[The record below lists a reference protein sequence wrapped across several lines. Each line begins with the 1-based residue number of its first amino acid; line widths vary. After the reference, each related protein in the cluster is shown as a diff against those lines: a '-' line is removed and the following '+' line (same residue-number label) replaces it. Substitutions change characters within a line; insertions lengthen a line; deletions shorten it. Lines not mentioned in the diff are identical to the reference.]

1 MKTTNQ
7 KLLSLLLAAVMLLTL
22 PLTVFAADAEPIL
35 QTENGYKFILEETES
50 GPALRDVVYVGR
62 EDEYTDVAFL
72 PETLGGLPVTP
83 EVVTGW
89 TFVYGYG
96 YGGGAVKVSANNPYF
111 KTVNGALYSKDGKTL
126 VFLPNRDEE
135 PFATVP
141 EGVEVIGENA
151 LWYFGC
157 VILPDSV
164 TEIRNEDGGLT
175 YCVIAA
181 NTGTAAEAF
190 ALENGCKFVPL
201 NADHSHVY
209 FRGNVL
215 LEATCTESGKTELV
229 CPCGASMEV
238 ETEPRGH
245 IFLWNYDF
253 ETDTEAWHCRYCG
266 KTPQEIFGE
275 NEGDDPDW
283 SAPEECTCVCHRFD
297 DSVPSSLTGG
307 TVLRLLRDFFYRLQ
321 IVIWRITGT
330 HQYCE
335 CGARHY

>member
-22 PLTVFAADAEPIL
+22 PLTVFAADAELTL
-35 QTENGYKFILEETES
+35 QTENGYQFIIEETED

-62 EDEYTDVAFL
+62 EDTYSETAFL

-83 EVVTGW
+83 EAVTGW
-89 TFVYGYG
+89 TFVYGHG
-96 YGGGAVKVSANNPYF
+96 CGAVKVSASNPYF

-151 LWYFGC
+151 LWGFGC

-215 LEATCTESGKTELV
+215 LEATCTERGKTELV

-238 ETEPRGH
+238 ETQPRGH

-253 ETDTEAWHCRYCG
+253 ETDTEAWHCQYCG

-275 NEGDDPDW
+275 DEGDDPDW
-283 SAPEECTCVCHRFD
+283 SAPEECTCVCHRIGNTMAGGF
-297 DSVPSSLTGG
+297 TGG
-307 TVLRLLRDFFYRLQ
+307 TVLNFLRDFIYRLQ

>member
-1 MKTTNQ
+1 MKTTNP
-7 KLLSLLLAAVMLLTL
+7 KLLSLLLAAVMLFTL
-22 PLTVFAADAEPIL
+22 PLTVFAADAELTL
-35 QTENGYKFILEETES
+35 QTENGYQFIIEETED

-62 EDEYTDVAFL
+62 EDTYSEKAFL

-83 EVVTGW
+83 EAVTGW
-89 TFVYGYG
+89 TFVYGHG
-96 YGGGAVKVSANNPYF
+96 CGAVKVSASNPYF

-164 TEIRNEDGGLT
+164 AEIRNEDGGLT

-266 KTPQEIFGE
+266 KTPQEVFGE
-275 NEGDDPDW
+275 NAGDDPDIPTP
-283 SAPEECTCVCHRFD
+283 AVCGCVCHWIGNTMAGG
-297 DSVPSSLTGG
+297 VTGG
-307 TVLRLLRDFFYRLQ
+307 NVLNFLRDFFYRLQ
-321 IVIWRITGT
+321 IVIWRLTGT
-330 HQYCE
+330 RQYCE
-335 CGARHY
+335 CGERHY